1 MVIAGI
7 VVLAGV
13 GLITFVVWAL
23 CKAASDIDDEMHRDD
38 LD

>member
-1 MVIAGI
+1 MVVAGI

-13 GLITFVVWAL
+13 GFITFVMWAL
-23 CKAASDIDDEMHRDD
+23 CKAAGDNDDEMHRDD